1 MMISLLLKETPSRWC
16 HREPPHS
23 QTGQTAHNHL
33 VRITAEHG
41 ELGEM
46 KLMVERYGVLDHQ
59 Q

>member
-1 MMISLLLKETPSRWC
+1 MMISLLLKEIPSRWS
-16 HREPPHS
+16 HREPPHN
-23 QTGQTAHNHL
+23 QTGQMAHTHL